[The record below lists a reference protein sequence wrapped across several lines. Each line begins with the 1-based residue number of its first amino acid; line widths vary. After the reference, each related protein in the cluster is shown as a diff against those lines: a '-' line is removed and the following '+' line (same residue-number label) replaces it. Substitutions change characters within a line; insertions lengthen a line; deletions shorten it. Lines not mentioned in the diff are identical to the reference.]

1 METIKIRFQRTA
13 GGSLIERF
21 VRWCIKLKTGDAL
34 THCCVLLPD
43 GSLIDAT
50 HRYGVARRSDIDG
63 LLASQIVETDIP
75 VSDFLKWVEPRLG
88 MPFDFMG
95 MICHLLSCRIKVL
108 GAYYCSSLISE
119 FLAYHLNSVER
130 EALCSRG
137 LRDQVIQ
144 LFQEQPKVGESEPH

>member
-13 GGSLIERF
+13 GGRLTERF
-21 VRWCIKLKTGDAL
+21 VRGCIRLKTGDSL

-43 GSLIDAT
+43 GGLIDAT
-50 HRYGVARRSDIDG
+50 HRYGVARRADSDG

-75 VSDFLKWVEPRLG
+75 VSEFMKWVEPRLG

-119 FLAYHLNSVER
+119 FLAYHLKSVER

-144 LFQEQPKVGESEPH
+144 LFQERSKIGEYKPH

>member
-1 METIKIRFQRTA
+1 METIKIRFQRTS
-13 GGSLIERF
+13 GGSLKERF
-21 VRWCIKLKTGDAL
+21 VRRCIQLKTGDSL

-43 GSLIDAT
+43 GILIDAT
-50 HRYGVARRSDIDG
+50 HRYGVSRRADTDG
-63 LLASQIVETDIP
+63 LLSSQIVETDIP

-88 MPFDFMG
+88 MPFDFIG

-144 LFQEQPKVGESEPH
+144 LFQDQSKVREN